1 MLHFNERSWVAGPSH
16 YEKNIQNTPVGT
28 SVFQVN
34 ATDPDQGVG
43 GSVLFSFQPPTTF
56 FAIDGARGTVTV
68 IRQLDYETTTAYQLT
83 VNATDQDKTR
93 PLSSLANLAI
103 LITDVQDMNPIFT
116 NLPYST
122 NLEENVPVVR
132 TNFSI
137 SSFVTVHL

>member
-1 MLHFNERSWVAGPSH
+1 MRYRTGQDSD
-16 YEKNIQNTPVGT
+16 GT
-28 SVFQVN
+28 KAS
-34 ATDPDQGVG
+34 

-56 FAIDGARGTVTV
+56 SPLTEPGVTV

-83 VNATDQDKTR
+83 VNATTKIR
-93 PLSSLANLAI
+93 YALSSLVNLAI

-132 TNFSI
+132 LLLFY
-137 SSFVTVHL
+137 LQ